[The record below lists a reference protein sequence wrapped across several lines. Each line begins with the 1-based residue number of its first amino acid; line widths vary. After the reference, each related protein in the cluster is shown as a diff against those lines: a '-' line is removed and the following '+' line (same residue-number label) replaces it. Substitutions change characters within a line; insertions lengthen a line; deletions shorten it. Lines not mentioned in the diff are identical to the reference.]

1 MSLSN
6 NMGNFFDWLAKPM
19 EKEDIVAWYLAN
31 NIIPEYTELFRDF
44 CFSFYG
50 LIEITY
56 LGEENNDSLE
66 TKTGMTE
73 QQKKEHFDWCLNKT
87 IESFKKE
94 NIDFQ
99 LNQKDVVFFES
110 FFFDTFYNQKDE
122 KIKKTVDKFFKHM
135 FDLETP
141 KSKSDIEIF
150 TELYKMLERSVK
162 LTQ

>member
-50 LIEITY
+50 LIKITY

-110 FFFDTFYNQKDE
+110 FSLIPFI
-122 KIKKTVDKFFKHM
+122 IKKMKK
-135 FDLETP
+135 
-141 KSKSDIEIF
+141 
-150 TELYKMLERSVK
+150 
-162 LTQ
+162 

>member
-44 CFSFYG
+44 CFSFYD
-50 LIEITY
+50 LIKITY
-56 LGEENNDSLE
+56 LGDEYNEPTE
-66 TKTGMTE
+66 TKIGMTE
-73 QQKKEHFDWCLNKT
+73 QQKKEHFIWCLNKT
-87 IESFKKE
+87 IENFKKE
-94 NIDFQ
+94 NIEFQ
-99 LNQKDVVFFES
+99 LNNKDVVFFES
-110 FFFDTFYNQKDE
+110 FFFDTFYNQKDD
-122 KIKKTVDKFFKHM
+122 KIKETVDKFFNHM

-162 LTQ
+162 LTE

>member
-50 LIEITY
+50 LIKITY

-94 NIDFQ
+94 NI
-99 LNQKDVVFFES
+99 FES

>member
-50 LIEITY
+50 LIKITY

-99 LNQKDVVFFES
+99 LNQKDVVFLKVFS
-110 FFFDTFYNQKDE
+110 LIPFI
-122 KIKKTVDKFFKHM
+122 IKKMKK
-135 FDLETP
+135 
-141 KSKSDIEIF
+141 
-150 TELYKMLERSVK
+150 
-162 LTQ
+162 